1 MGWIFLIAA
10 VFLLLAILFL
20 WWQDNSLTVWRKTLS
35 FPALPAAFSGERI
48 VHLSDLHNKSFG
60 IDQRRLIDAVSA
72 CKPSRIV
79 ITGDLIDKRRTTAAT
94 FSPALN
100 LVKAL
105 CAIAPVYYCPGNHEA
120 ESGLYPSLLPLLI
133 KRGVTVLNDSSVTIE
148 KDGAQIAV
156 CGIMDV
162 RVSPDRFGN
171 GHGTEI
177 HAHIMQSVVEM
188 AHTPFCILLSHRPH
202 LVKMYAC
209 SGASLVFCGHAHGGQ
224 VRLPLIGGLFAPDQ
238 GVFPRY
244 TAGVYPAGSASV
256 VISRGLGNSR
266 FPFRV
271 FNRPQIVCVTL
282 KTDGR

>member
-1 MGWIFLIAA
+1 MGWILLTAA
-10 VFLLLAILFL
+10 VLILLAVLFL
-20 WWQDNSLTVWRKTLS
+20 WWQDNSLTINRTLLS
-35 FPALPAAFSGERI
+35 FHALPAAFSGERI

-60 IDQRRLIDAVSA
+60 ADQHRLIDAVAS
-72 CKPSRIV
+72 CKPNRIV

-94 FSPALN
+94 VSPALT

-105 CAIAPVYYCPGNHEA
+105 CAIAPIYYCPGNHEA
-120 ESGLYPSLLPLLI
+120 ESGLYPMLLPLLLNC
-133 KRGVTVLNDSSVTIE
+133 GVTVLNDSSVTIE
-148 KDGAQIAV
+148 KNGAQIAI
-156 CGIMDV
+156 CGIMDI

-171 GHGTEI
+171 GHGTQM
-177 HAHIMQSVVEM
+177 HADTMQSIVKT

-202 LVKMYAC
+202 LADMYAQ

-238 GVFPRY
+238 GIFPRY
-244 TAGVYPAGSASV
+244 TAGIYQAGNASV

-271 FNRPQIVCVTL
+271 FNRPQIVCVTI
-282 KTDGR
+282 KTDHP